1 MKTLPP
7 LTAELKGDRA
17 IIVDMLGETLSV
29 LEGYTH
35 LHPGKLHHISEEA
48 TLLCRNLLLHLQH
61 LSAPHEHDGEE
72 SSQLLSSFLGDAD
85 ALDAISARIHA
96 EGGDYR
102 LTTALRLLAE
112 SFRLTGPAILRW
124 RFDYSGQENESA
136 LDLRWQRF
144 KRVIKPLADDLA
156 AA

>member
-29 LEGYTH
+29 LEGYAH

-48 TLLCRNLLLHLQH
+48 ALLCRNLLLHLQH
-61 LSAPHEHDGEE
+61 LSANQELE

-85 ALDAISARIHA
+85 ALDAISASIHA
-96 EGGDYR
+96 EDGDYR
-102 LTTALRLLAE
+102 LTTALQLLAE

-124 RFDYSGQENESA
+124 CFDYSGQENESA

-144 KRVIKPLADDLA
+144 KRVIKPLADDIA